1 MPLCLII
8 HQPLHS
14 PVVMMEHNAGAPVRA
29 SRWGGG
35 GPWVLTGLGIVCL
48 SLCLSHAHLSLSAT
62 ICLIDSVSVS
72 LYRSLFLPL
81 NLVSLPLSVSL
92 SLPLPVHM
100 SLAVFLSLSTCICL
114 SFSLSLSVSFSLMHV
129 HAYANSQ
136 WHYCLLFI
144 IDPSRVLCVS
154 QTITMKNKL
163 LCREMS
169 YVRKQSSNAS
179 NRQLLLILCIQG
191 LINEASFLSLN
202 NPNCPQRALQIHRYI
217 YP

>member
-1 MPLCLII
+1 MFNHPPAPS
-8 HQPLHS
+8 QPS
-14 PVVMMEHNAGAPVRA
+14 RDDGAQCWCSGAGQQV
-29 SRWGGG
+29 GGG
-35 GPWVLTGLGIVCL
+35 GALGAHGLGNCLPLTLPVSCSSVPVCNNL
-48 SLCLSHAHLSLSAT
+48 PDRLCL
-62 ICLIDSVSVS
+62 CV
-72 LYRSLFLPL
+72 YRSLFLPL